1 MKRKTI
7 VALMLIV
14 LLTLSFSSLTNVA
27 KAESVTQPGYDAE
40 VTSSNSATLYNS
52 SGDVLKYG
60 LAHGSDWKVGSTLN
74 INGTNYYEVST
85 GAYLSSK
92 DSYLYQNRPEII
104 RDDMDSSTPV
114 YTYNFNQISNVALK
128 PDTYWYSD
136 RVIYSGSI
144 PYVRVATDEFV
155 CMTDV
160 TQESFT
166 EYLD

>member
-7 VALMLIV
+7 IVSMLIV
-14 LLTLSFSSLTNVA
+14 LLTLSFSSLTNVV

-40 VTSSNSATLYNS
+40 VTSSTSATLYNS
-52 SGDVLKYG
+52 SGNVLKYG
-60 LAHGSDWKVGSTLN
+60 LASGSDWKVGNTLN
-74 INGTNYYEVST
+74 INGTDYYEVST

-104 RDDMDSSTPV
+104 RDELNSSTPV
-114 YTYNFNQISNVALK
+114 YTYNFKQISNVALK

-136 RVIYSGSI
+136 RIIYSGSI
-144 PYVRVATDEFV
+144 PYVRVSTDEFV

-160 TQESFT
+160 TQQSFT
-166 EYLD
+166 EYIS

>member
-7 VALMLIV
+7 VILMLTV

-40 VTSSNSATLYNS
+40 VTSSTSATLYNS

-74 INGTNYYEVST
+74 INGTDYYEVST

-92 DSYLYQNRPEII
+92 DSYLYQNRLEII

-114 YTYNFNQISNVALK
+114 YTYNFKQVSDVALK
-128 PDTYWYSD
+128 PDTYWLSD
-136 RVIYSGSI
+136 RIIYSGSI
-144 PYVRVATDEFV
+144 PYVRVSTDEFV

-166 EYLD
+166 EYL

>member
-7 VALMLIV
+7 AALMLIV

-40 VTSSNSATLYNS
+40 VTSSTSATLYNS

-74 INGTNYYEVST
+74 INGTDYYEVST

-92 DSYLYQNRPEII
+92 DSYLYQNRPEVI
-104 RDDMDSSTPV
+104 RDELDSNTPV
-114 YTYNFNQISNVALK
+114 YTYNFEPISNVALK

-144 PYVRVATDEFV
+144 PYVRVSTDEFV
-155 CMTDV
+155 CLTDV
-160 TQESFT
+160 TQQIFT
-166 EYLD
+166 EYLN